1 MPTTDPHTLRTLC
14 LTCSGS
20 GDLERQAA
28 RVRGGEI
35 VMGVVTDECWFCR
48 GEGWLVFARRAGR

>member
-1 MPTTDPHTLRTLC
+1 MSDPDPRILRTLC

-28 RVRGGEI
+28 RVRDGKI
-35 VMGVVTDECWFCR
+35 VMGVVSDECWFCR
-48 GEGWLVFARRAGR
+48 GEGWLAFAHKATR

>member
-1 MPTTDPHTLRTLC
+1 MSSTDPQTLRTLC

-28 RVRGGEI
+28 RVQDGKI

-48 GEGWLVFARRAGR
+48 GEGWLKFARRAQR